1 MIEWLRLPDIQRNL
15 RDDGHNTEKIQ

>member
-1 MIEWLRLPDIQRNL
+1 MIERLRLPDIQQHL